1 MSVILLSLFHSLNLF
16 FFFGNYFFLFGC
28 TESSL
33 LSRLFFSCSKRGLLS
48 TCGVQASPRGGS
60 SCCGA
65 RALGTQASVLQ
76 HTGSVVVACGLSCQ
90 EDVESSRTRG

>member
-1 MSVILLSLFHSLNLF
+1 MLWLPWVFTAVCGPSLDAVSGRLLSN
-16 FFFGNYFFLFGC
+16 
-28 TESSL
+28 
-33 LSRLFFSCSKRGLLS
+33 
-48 TCGVQASPRGGS
+48 CGVQASPRGGS